1 MKKVYALGM
10 AAILV
15 MASVTTFGQAKNIL
29 CSSISPRLPVVLV
42 LPRIHTSR
50 QFMRKTLPTYTMWR
64 IIHHGLAMTQCMNTT
79 QPKAKRWS
87 VFTAFQVY
95 LP

>member
-15 MASVTTFGQAKNIL
+15 MASVTTFGQAKKYPLFEHFTQASCGPCAAQN
-29 CSSISPRLPVVLV
+29 PYFQAVYEENVTNV
-42 LPRIHTSR
+42 HHVAYHTSW
-50 QFMRKTLPTYTMWR
+50 PGY
-64 IIHHGLAMTQCMNTT
+64 AQCMNTT